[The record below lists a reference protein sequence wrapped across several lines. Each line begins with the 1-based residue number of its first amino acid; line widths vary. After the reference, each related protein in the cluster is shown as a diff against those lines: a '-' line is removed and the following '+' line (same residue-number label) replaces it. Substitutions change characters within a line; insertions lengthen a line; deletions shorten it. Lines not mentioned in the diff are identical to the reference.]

1 MNYRAAALFTAFSA
15 AFAFGAS
22 AQSPQNRS
30 PFSFG
35 YLHDFKSDIDGGGEV
50 SNDFFYARAGVPL
63 YRSEGRVIA
72 LSAGYNFNSYK
83 FDGGTAGS
91 FAALD
96 PWDKVHTFRLGLPVK
111 WDFGSDW
118 TFFGLPSIRST
129 GESGASFGDSISGG
143 IITGFSYRFSE
154 RLTIGPGVGYTG
166 QIEDDASVFP
176 VIFVD
181 WKFADGWSLSTGPTV
196 GATLGPGLALNWDVS
211 DRVRLSFGARYEK
224 LRFRLDEDSRAAPGG
239 VGEDR
244 SIPVFGAITYQPG
257 DHWRM
262 SLVGGVGFGNE
273 LTLDDAGGR
282 EVSQRDYDP
291 SPFLGL
297 NFAWTF

>member
-129 GESGASFGDSISGG
+129 GESGASFGDSISGISTSG
-143 IITGFSYRFSE
+143 STAWAASSTTSTSTGFIVRTTCE
-154 RLTIGPGVGYTG
+154 PATH
-166 QIEDDASVFP
+166 SVQ
-176 VIFVD
+176 
-181 WKFADGWSLSTGPTV
+181 KTRS
-196 GATLGPGLALNWDVS
+196 ALES
-211 DRVRLSFGARYEK
+211 SA
-224 LRFRLDEDSRAAPGG
+224 
-239 VGEDR
+239 
-244 SIPVFGAITYQPG
+244 
-257 DHWRM
+257 
-262 SLVGGVGFGNE
+262 
-273 LTLDDAGGR
+273 
-282 EVSQRDYDP
+282 
-291 SPFLGL
+291 
-297 NFAWTF
+297 